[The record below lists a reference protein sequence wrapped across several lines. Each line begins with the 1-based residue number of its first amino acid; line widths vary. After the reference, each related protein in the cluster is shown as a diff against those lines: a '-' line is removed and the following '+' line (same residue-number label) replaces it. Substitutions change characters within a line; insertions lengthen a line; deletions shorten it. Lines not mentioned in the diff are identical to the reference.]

1 MVLQHVAVATLAPA
15 PRVSLI
21 SLSQVLWIW
30 LMSRSILRRDSG
42 PARACTNT
50 LDALHRC
57 KRELGLMPSQ
67 CYPRKSYS
75 GACDAAE
82 FELKRCMAHAV
93 DPASARVLYD
103 ASQAPPEHIYRE
115 ST

>member
-1 MVLQHVAVATLAPA
+1 MFLGYPF
-15 PRVSLI
+15 
-21 SLSQVLWIW
+21 SQVLWIW